1 MPKRP
6 DTLQQKIFKAL
17 RDRIIYGAY
26 TPGHTLS
33 EKEICE
39 EFNSSRTPF
48 REAVLKLQDM
58 KLVTVI
64 PRYGTSISPVDIDD
78 VKCAFELKVKLE
90 GMASELAA
98 QRMSAALLEQL
109 ATAID
114 EGVRLSKELGKD
126 RRFRLLEIEG
136 DFHDI
141 IRQASGNHV
150 LKEYLENLHLRCAR
164 LWSLNIS
171 QSIPDLEII
180 KQMKNIYQALK
191 KKDPVSAR
199 QLMEGHVEYFIDK
212 ARMQLL

>member
-1 MPKRP
+1 MPQRP

-26 TPGHTLS
+26 APGRTLS

-98 QRMSAALLEQL
+98 QRMNAALLERL
-109 ATAID
+109 ATSID
-114 EGVRLSKELGKD
+114 EGVRLSKEPGRD
-126 RRFRLLEIEG
+126 CRFRLLEIEG

-141 IRQASGNHV
+141 IREASGNHV

-180 KQMKNIYQALK
+180 KQMKDIYQALK

-212 ARMQLL
+212 VRMQLL